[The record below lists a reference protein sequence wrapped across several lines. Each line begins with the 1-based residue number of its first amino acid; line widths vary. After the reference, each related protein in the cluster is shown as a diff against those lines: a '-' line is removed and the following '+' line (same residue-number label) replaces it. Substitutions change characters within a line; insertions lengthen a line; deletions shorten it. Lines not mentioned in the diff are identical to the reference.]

1 MISTSMRRFL
11 SFLYK
16 LFQTPYARIP
26 SGSAHSYQQATTYSQ
41 ELNAV
46 SIPYLDNDSKTFQWL
61 VSTLERWYANQG
73 WPKGTYAVK
82 IPQSFRR

>member
-1 MISTSMRRFL
+1 MN
-11 SFLYK
+11 
-16 LFQTPYARIP
+16 
-26 SGSAHSYQQATTYSQ
+26 QATTYSQ

-61 VSTLERWYANQG
+61 ISTLERWYSNQG
-73 WPKGTYAVK
+73 WSKGTYAVK